1 MSATSVAPR
10 ITRLALL
17 AVAAATVLSVA
28 ACGTSNNQNA
38 GKPTSSARATSSAP
52 PSPPSAPPA
61 RIDHVEGMI
70 SSVSGDTINLK
81 LRQGTATVDFTPS
94 TKITEVSSA
103 QLSDVTT
110 GSCVKVEPGQASDGG
125 APTAQ
130 SVLITPAVDGK
141 CPPPPESAPG
151 PAGAAPSPPSS
162 APAGNPGVNGK
173 VDSVSGNTITVATT
187 EANGNTTHTDVT
199 VTDLTTYTKQ
209 LPADANAITQG
220 KCMSAEGADN
230 DSGVLQATT
239 IELQSCPPLGGPRR
253 RLPHIPLPHHHHH

>member
-1 MSATSVAPR
+1 VSATSVAPR

-61 RIDHVEGMI
+61 RIDHVAGMI

-130 SVLITPAVDGK
+130 SVPQPSTANVRRHRNRLRDQPAQHRRLRLPRLQGIRASMARSIPFRVI
-141 CPPPPESAPG
+141 
-151 PAGAAPSPPSS
+151 PSPSP
-162 APAGNPGVNGK
+162 APRL
-173 VDSVSGNTITVATT
+173 TAT
-187 EANGNTTHTDVT
+187 
-199 VTDLTTYTKQ
+199 
-209 LPADANAITQG
+209 
-220 KCMSAEGADN
+220 
-230 DSGVLQATT
+230 
-239 IELQSCPPLGGPRR
+239 PRIR
-253 RLPHIPLPHHHHH
+253 M